1 MPGDRRRT
9 VSVDDP
15 RALRGLA
22 HPLRLALLALLRARG
37 PLTATQAAP
46 LVGESVASC
55 SFHLRQLAKYGL
67 VEHAGD
73 GTGRARP
80 WRSTADFTTWPI
92 TASDPEL
99 ALASDR
105 LAAVIAGRYARE
117 ISEAMA
123 RMRDE
128 PEAWSHAALIG
139 DTLLYLTADELAD
152 LKSRVLELAAQHLD
166 RTTHAGLRPEG
177 ARRVHFIHFATPA
190 E

>member
-1 MPGDRRRT
+1 M
-9 VSVDDP
+9 DDP

-55 SFHLRQLAKYGL
+55 SFHLRQLARYGL
-67 VEHAGD
+67 VEPAGD
-73 GTGRARP
+73 GSGRARP
-80 WRSTADFTTWPI
+80 WRATAEFTTWPFI
-92 TASDPEL
+92 TSDPEL

-117 ISEAMA
+117 ITEVMA
-123 RMRDE
+123 RLRAE
-128 PEAWSHAALIG
+128 PEAWSRAALIG
-139 DTLLYLTADELAD
+139 DTLLYLTADELAE
-152 LKSRVLELAAQHLD
+152 LKTGVLELAARHLD
-166 RTTHAGLRPEG
+166 RTANAALRPAG
-177 ARRVHFIHFATPA
+177 ARLVHFIHFAAPA